1 MINHF
6 MKKSIGFFLLLV
18 GPAIFAQT
26 DQAKTAIVN
35 WLTFEQAVERSKTEK
50 RKLFV
55 DVYTDWC
62 GWCKVMDKNTFADP
76 TIAKILNEKYYPVK
90 FNAEQREDVVFQGTT
105 FKFIAQG
112 NSGAHQLAAALL
124 NNQLS
129 YPTVTFMEED
139 YSGVYPIPGYRK
151 PEEFHPLLIFFLANE
166 HKKGGNAY
174 ADFLKTYQS
183 PYGVQSVKQEGGR

>member
-1 MINHF
+1 
-6 MKKSIGFFLLLV
+6 MKSALLIFLVLSASLL
-18 GPAIFAQT
+18 FAQSEHPAVS
-26 DQAKTAIVN
+26 AKVN
-35 WLTFEQAVERSKTEK
+35 WLTFEQAVEKSKTEK

-62 GWCKVMDKNTFADP
+62 GWCKVMDKNTFAEP
-76 TIAKILNEKYYPVK
+76 TIAKLLNEKFYPVK

-105 FKFIAQG
+105 FKFIQQG
-112 NSGAHQLAAALL
+112 NNGAHQLAAALL

-151 PEEFHPLLIFFLANE
+151 PEEFHPLLVFFLENQ

-174 ADFLKTYQS
+174 ADFLKTYKS
-183 PYGVQSVKQEGGR
+183 PYTATVVKQEGSRH